1 MNNRRKCLNFILII
15 NIISVMLLFCSISSN
30 YCQERESESQSTSI
44 NQIFSPLDLRE
55 RLLLEESLKLLP
67 KEVLPLEGAIDPDL
81 YVVGPGDIILVSLWG
96 ELEGNFVVS
105 VYPQGN
111 IVLPTLG
118 SINVK
123 TLTLS
128 GLNEEVKKRAY
139 EFYPSS
145 KVTTSLYGI
154 RRFTIHVTGEVNQR
168 ESFTSTPLNRVATA
182 IKMAG
187 GVTNW
192 ANKREI
198 QVTHRDGQV
207 EVFDLFEYEREG
219 NLAKNPMLQ
228 GGDVIYVPRLQ
239 LSKGRVLVEG
249 NIANPGYYQFYE
261 GENLADFLRR
271 ISLQKETTDWEQAYI
286 ERTMESGDIEKI
298 NLPLDVIE
306 SGAESESSGQV
317 DLQDNDK
324 LFLPKKIDQVYV
336 HGAVMKP
343 GAYPFTFNLKAIDY
357 VGIAGRNEK
366 SGGQKAIKVI
376 RRSDGSIIPGSNTII
391 ERGDIIIV
399 PLKKTATLL
408 EYLQFVA
415 PVTSLILTAVAVGLI
430 TISK

>member
-1 MNNRRKCLNFILII
+1 MIYCRKQVFAFLIF
-15 NIISVMLLFCSISSN
+15 NIIVVMLLLCSFSTN
-30 YCQERESESQSTSI
+30 YCQESEDNGQSIPT

-67 KEVLPLEGAIDPDL
+67 KEVLPLEGPINPDE
-81 YVVGPGDIILVSLWG
+81 YIVGPGDILLVSLWG
-96 ELEGNFVVS
+96 ELEGNFVAS

-118 SINVK
+118 SINVMN
-123 TLTLS
+123 LS
-128 GLNEEVKKRAY
+128 LSDLNEEVKKRAR

-154 RRFTIHVTGEVNQR
+154 RKFTIHVTGEVNQR
-168 ESFTSTPLNRVATA
+168 ESYTATPLNRVATA

-198 QVTHRDGQV
+198 QVTHRNGDV

-219 NLAKNPMLQ
+219 NLAKNPMLR

-249 NIANPGYYQFYE
+249 NIANPGYYQFYD
-261 GENLADFLRR
+261 GENLAEFLRR
-271 ISLQKETTDWEQAYI
+271 IGLQKETTDWEQAFI
-286 ERTMESGDIEKI
+286 ERTIESGNVEKI

-306 SGAESESSGQV
+306 SGQESETSNQV
-317 DLQDNDK
+317 DLQDNDR

-336 HGAVMKP
+336 HGAVLKP
-343 GAYPFTFNLKAIDY
+343 GAYPFTFNFKAIDY
-357 VGIAGRNEK
+357 VGMAGRYDK

-376 RRSDGSIIPGSNTII
+376 RRSDGSTVPGSNTII

-415 PVTSLILTAVAVGLI
+415 PVTSLILTAVAVGII
-430 TISK
+430 TVK